1 MESNEP
7 RVVETGG
14 AFVRGVED
22 FALLARRHNSLD
34 SATCWIVFGSLAS
47 VSLLIAAVF
56 AMLGAWL
63 ILPFAGLE
71 IAALALVLRWLRAH
85 AEDFERVSVCGDRVM
100 LDVRESDRTRHMEFN
115 RLWATLVVRRQR
127 WSTKLAL
134 RSHGREFEVGRFLDD
149 GGRQALARELKCRL
163 AGR

>member
-7 RVVETGG
+7 RAVETGG

-34 SATCWIVFGSLAS
+34 SATCWIVFGSLAC
-47 VSLLIAAVF
+47 VSLLIAVVF

-71 IAALALVLRWLRAH
+71 IAAMALVLRWLRVH
-85 AEDFERVSVCGDRVM
+85 ADDYESVRVRGDRVVV
-100 LDVRESDRTRHMEFN
+100 DVCENNRTQHLEFN
-115 RLWATLVVRRQR
+115 RLWATLVVKRHP
-127 WSTKLAL
+127 WSTRLAL
-134 RSHGREFEVGRFLDD
+134 RSHGREFEVGRYLDD
-149 GGRQALARELKCRL
+149 GGRQVLALELKSRL

>member
-34 SATCWIVFGSLAS
+34 SVTCWIVFGSLAC

-71 IAALALVLRWLRAH
+71 VAALAMVLRWLRAH
-85 AEDFERVSVCGDRVM
+85 ADDYESVSVRGDRVV
-100 LDVRESDRTRHMEFN
+100 LDVRENNRTRHFEFN
-115 RLWATLVVRRQR
+115 RLWATLVVEQQPQ
-127 WSTKLAL
+127 STKLAL
-134 RSHGREFEVGRFLDD
+134 RWHGREFEVGRYLDD
-149 GGRQALARELKCRL
+149 GGRQALARELKYRL